1 MLRCSGLLNKGRA
14 VPLSE
19 PEIDR
24 ILYVLSQLGMQ
35 AMVIYPRPSMAAEV
49 PSAAE
54 SNTEVVE
61 REGPAH
67 A

>member
-1 MLRCSGLLNKGRA
+1 M
-14 VPLSE
+14 PLPE

-35 AMVIYPRPSMAAEV
+35 AMVIYPRPPMAAEV

-54 SNTEVVE
+54 SSTEVVE
-61 REGPAH
+61 REGSAH